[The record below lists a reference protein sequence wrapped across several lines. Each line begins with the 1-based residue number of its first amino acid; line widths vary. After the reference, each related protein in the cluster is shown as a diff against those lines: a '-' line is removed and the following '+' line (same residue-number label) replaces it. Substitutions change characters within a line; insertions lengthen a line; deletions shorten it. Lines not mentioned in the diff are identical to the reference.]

1 MSFSIVTIPPF
12 ERNFKRLLKKY
23 PSLKADLHTLIEVLE
38 ENPTFGI
45 PLGENC
51 FKIRLAIRSKSKGK
65 SGGARLI
72 TMVKFDKE
80 RMVLLAIYDKAEVD
94 TIDEKLL
101 DSLINLADQLF

>member
-23 PSLKADLHTLIEVLE
+23 PSLKADLHALIDVLE
-38 ENPTFGI
+38 ENSTFGI

-51 FKIRLAIRSKSKGK
+51 YKIRLAIRSKNKGK

-72 TMVKFDKE
+72 TMVKFDQE
-80 RMVLLAIYDKAEVD
+80 RLVLLTIYDKSELD

-101 DSLINLADQLF
+101 DTLIQLADKLL

>member
-12 ERNFKRLLKKY
+12 ELNFKRLLKKY
-23 PSLKADLHTLIEVLE
+23 PSPKADLQALIDVLA

-51 FKIRLAIRSKSKGK
+51 FKIRLAIRSKNKGK

-72 TMVKFDKE
+72 TMVKFEQE
-80 RMVLLAIYDKAEVD
+80 RMVLL
-94 TIDEKLL
+94 TI
-101 DSLINLADQLF
+101 